1 MPRSR
6 AAWTSIEHG
15 APMTPR
21 VEELY
26 LNGSGK
32 RLAGRKPTVTCTI
45 SPALPFVK
53 LPAEEDAFHRGA
65 EGKRRHRV
73 RGHRGERAAGAGAA
87 ADPDVGLGTDSSCP
101 YVTHYDMWREVA
113 YFAKYAGVSN
123 AFALHTAT
131 QVNAEILGL
140 ADVCGQIREGL
151 SADILVT
158 RGNPLEALRA
168 LGARPPVSWLAVRCS
183 RNRR

>member
-1 MPRSR
+1 MNGDIVCAGIVESARR
-6 AAWTSIEHG
+6 AL
-15 APMTPR
+15 
-21 VEELY
+21 EL
-26 LNGSGK
+26 GI
-32 RLAGRKPTVTCTI
+32 P
-45 SPALPFVK
+45 
-53 LPAEEDAFHRGA
+53 
-65 EGKRRHRV
+65 
-73 RGHRGERAAGAGAA
+73 
-87 ADPDVGLGTDSSCP
+87 VGLGTDSSCP

-158 RGNPLEALRA
+158 RGNPLEDLRA
-168 LGARPPVSWLAVRCS
+168 LSTPAYVMAGGALLENPQVKRMPELDAELDEILADTAPLPTTAELAARA
-183 RNRR
+183 